1 MSKAV
6 CTLYGENL
14 WISPYFFSSFVALR
28 EKGVAFD
35 MVELSLADGQHLEAG
50 LRDRSVTA
58 RVPSLEHDGF
68 HLAESSAIAE
78 YLEETFPP
86 PAWPPLLPAT
96 HSVSQVAPGSDPSG
110 SGPAEL
116 TPAAGPRRARARARQ
131 LMAWMRSDVGALR
144 DERSTVTMFYRFKLP
159 PLSPAAARDAAKL
172 VRVAE
177 QLIPTSAGP
186 LFGAWCLAD
195 SELAFM
201 LHRLILN
208 RDAVPDRV
216 RVYAEREWSRPSVQR
231 FVKHPRPATVPAGY
245 WAISGTPQPEAA

>member
-1 MSKAV
+1 MTNAA

-14 WISPYFFSSFVALR
+14 WISPYVFSSFVALR
-28 EKGVAFD
+28 EKGVGFD
-35 MVELSLADGQHLEAG
+35 VTEISLADGQHLQAP
-50 LRDRSVTA
+50 LRDRSITA
-58 RVPSLEHDGF
+58 RVPSLEHEGF

-78 YLEETFPP
+78 YLDEAFPP
-86 PAWPPLLPAT
+86 PASPSLLPAT
-96 HSVSQVAPGSDPSG
+96 
-110 SGPAEL
+110 
-116 TPAAGPRRARARARQ
+116 RRERARARQ
-131 LMAWMRSDVGALR
+131 LMAWMRSDLPALR

-177 QLIPTSAGP
+177 QLIPPNGGP

-208 RDAVPDRV
+208 GDDVPAGV
-216 RVYAEREWSRPSVQR
+216 RAYAERQWSRASVR
-231 FVKHPRPATVPAGY
+231 EFVTHPRPATVPAGY
-245 WAISGTPQPEAA
+245 WALSGTPQPEPA

>member
-1 MSKAV
+1 MTNAG

-14 WISPYFFSSFVALR
+14 WISPYVFSSFVALR
-28 EKGVAFD
+28 EKGIAFE
-35 MVELSLADGQHLEAG
+35 MVELSLADGQHLQAE
-50 LRDRSVTA
+50 LRDRSLTA

-86 PAWPPLLPAT
+86 PASPPLLPAT
-96 HSVSQVAPGSDPSG
+96 
-110 SGPAEL
+110 
-116 TPAAGPRRARARARQ
+116 RRERARARQ
-131 LMAWMRSDVGALR
+131 LMAWMRSDVPALR

-159 PLSPAAARDAAKL
+159 PLSPAGARDVAKL

-177 QLIPTSAGP
+177 ALIPANGGG
-186 LFGAWCLAD
+186 LFGAWCLVD

-208 RDAVPDRV
+208 GDDVPARV
-216 RVYAEREWSRPSVQR
+216 RAWAERQWSRPSVQE
-231 FVKHPRPATVPAGY
+231 FVTHARPATVPAGY
-245 WAISGTPQPEAA
+245 WALSGTPQPELA